1 MPIEIEAKM
10 KVESFEGVL
19 GALREKGGVELGSW
33 VETDSFFD
41 TRDRALL
48 AADKGLRLRVA
59 VDLKM
64 KVATALLTHK
74 GPVGHGALKKR
85 QETQSGVADA
95 ESMAR
100 LLEQL
105 GFVQWL
111 KYQKRRESWKMGD
124 CRVEL
129 DEIPH
134 LGRFVEI
141 EGPSEAAVMGVRE
154 KLGLAGLTLLKASYV
169 AMLTAYLQE
178 RGESTTEILL
188 SPDPS
193 GIFRAG

>member
-10 KVESFEGVL
+10 KVESFEPIL
-19 GALREKGGVELGSW
+19 AALKDKGATELSNS

-59 VDLKM
+59 VDSNTK
-64 KVATALLTHK
+64 KAEALLTHK

-85 QETQSGVADA
+85 QETQTGVADA
-95 ESMAR
+95 QSMSQ

-111 KYQKRRESWKMGD
+111 KYQKRRQSWKID
-124 CRVEL
+124 ECRVE
-129 DEIPH
+129 
-134 LGRFVEI
+134 
-141 EGPSEAAVMGVRE
+141 
-154 KLGLAGLTLLKASYV
+154 
-169 AMLTAYLQE
+169 
-178 RGESTTEILL
+178 
-188 SPDPS
+188 
-193 GIFRAG
+193 

>member
-10 KVESFEGVL
+10 KVENFEGVL
-19 GALREKGGVELGSW
+19 GALREKGGTELGSW

-41 TRDRALL
+41 TKDRALL

-59 VDLKM
+59 VDSNTKKLE
-64 KVATALLTHK
+64 ALLTHK

-85 QETQSGVADA
+85 QETQTGVADA
-95 ESMAR
+95 QSMAM

-111 KYQKRRESWKMGD
+111 KYQKRRQSWKID
-124 CRVEL
+124 ECRVEL

-134 LGRFVEI
+134 LGKFVEI
-141 EGPSEAAVMGVRE
+141 EGPSDAAVMKVRE

-169 AMLTAYLQE
+169 AMLSDYLQE
-178 RGESTTEILL
+178 RGQSKSEILL
-188 SPDPS
+188 DAS
-193 GIFRAG
+193 RAG

>member
-10 KVESFEGVL
+10 KVDGFGQVL
-19 GALREKGGVELGSW
+19 AALRERGASELGTH

-59 VDLKM
+59 LDVKTNQ
-64 KVATALLTHK
+64 VQALLTHK

-85 QETQSGVADA
+85 QETETAVGDV
-95 ESMAR
+95 EIMAR

-111 KYQKRRESWKMGD
+111 RYQKRRESWKLDD
-124 CRVEL
+124 CRIEL
-129 DEIPH
+129 DELP
-134 LGRFVEI
+134 R
-141 EGPSEAAVMGVRE
+141 
-154 KLGLAGLTLLKASYV
+154 
-169 AMLTAYLQE
+169 
-178 RGESTTEILL
+178 
-188 SPDPS
+188 
-193 GIFRAG
+193 